1 MARSSDQVNTIIEE
15 LKTARGVRDTALEE
29 AAVALDGTND
39 KHAKRLRNVKHT
51 DEIARGVEICVKCK
65 ILRHADSTPY
75 GQEHMTY
82 FIDDKVL
89 DVDTTAP
96 GLKTRLAD
104 ESFTVP
110 NATTVENL

>member
-39 KHAKRLRNVKHT
+39 KHAKRLRNIKHT

-65 ILRHADSTPY
+65 ILRHPDGTPFA
-75 GQEHMTY
+75 QEHATY
-82 FIDDKVL
+82 YIE
-89 DVDTTAP
+89 DTVMDEDYTAP
-96 GLKTRLAD
+96 GLKTKLVD
-104 ESFTVP
+104 ESFTITG
-110 NATTVENL
+110 ATTVENL